1 MGARIPDPKPKIEPP
16 KQNLGNRGEFVAS
29 LAPVVVPDFS
39 IPPESGLDTSS
50 PAAERERKE
59 GERVQAE
66 YDQFIATER
75 SNRDSGVAGRS
86 SVSRN
91 HTNAETRLAALIQN
105 RGSTPK
111 ALNNN
116 PELPRY
122 VVQAPETRPAPT
134 APVTVHKTQTE
145 PRGLF
150 GTLFGSLRKFV
161 AGQPKT
167 PHGSPEE
174 SSPQEMAS
182 SRQPAGTGTARS
194 PHRPTQVVARSG
206 VPTTEASSGLREGG
220 ECTILSCS
228 ESEAP
233 HVTQHENA
241 RSAVVT
247 LALLTDSKSKAG
259 RTLLQDAGPA
269 PKTLAQI
276 RTGGSDKGAPPK
288 GRTARGVAAP
298 NGERGKST
306 EETSLEEAVALG
318 SRSSELDFA

>member
-1 MGARIPDPKPKIEPP
+1 MGAKVGPDPKPNLEAP
-16 KQNLGNRGEFVAS
+16 KMGGKDQILVA

-39 IPPESGLDTSS
+39 TPPEGLIDPSS
-50 PAAERERKE
+50 PARDNERTE

-66 YDQFIATER
+66 YDQFVATER
-75 SNRDSGVAGRS
+75 ANRASGISGRS
-86 SVSRN
+86 SVSRDHYN
-91 HTNAETRLAALIQN
+91 PETRLAALIQN

-111 ALNNN
+111 ALNSS

-134 APVTVHKTQTE
+134 APVAVHKTQTE
-145 PRGLF
+145 PRGF
-150 GTLFGSLRKFV
+150 FATLFGSLRKMV
-161 AGQPKT
+161 VGQPRT
-167 PHGSPEE
+167 PQASPEE

-182 SRQPAGTGTARS
+182 SRQPGSGTARL
-194 PHRPTQVVARSG
+194 PNRPVQVAGRSG
-206 VPTTEASSGLREGG
+206 VPTTEASSGLKEG

-228 ESEAP
+228 EQEAP

-247 LALLTDSKSKAG
+247 LALLTDPKSKTAG
-259 RTLLQDAGPA
+259 GPPSRT

-276 RTGGSDKGAPPK
+276 RTGGSDKG
-288 GRTARGVAAP
+288 RTARGVAAP
-298 NGERGKST
+298 SGKGEEEKA
-306 EETSLEEAVALG
+306 EETDLEEAVALG